1 MDITSNAV
9 VDFHS
14 RFDQSLSLIFKHE
27 NIWVHVI
34 GHVVLVVMPVA
45 LIFILFRWLHLI
57 LQWIVRSK
65 PARFGKTTRNTLVFQ
80 IPPSLMEFIILYSGR
95 SQIFMALLALS
106 ILPVAYAQLELPKR
120 IINSAI
126 SAESL
131 DTSQWLFNHNIEQ
144 VDYLLI
150 LCALFLTA
158 LLASACMKY
167 ALNISM
173 GRTSERLLRHI
184 RLLVVKN
191 RTNLKRAS
199 RRSTLI
205 PVVTQEV
212 EPVCSFS
219 SDALIVP
226 LLHGGTVATII
237 TFMMVQ
243 NVVLG
248 AAAITMLPIQIIV
261 IPRIQRRINTHL
273 QQRIGVIRSISNNL
287 QGDLVAENRG
297 AVRGQIRELQSIRH
311 KIFENKYLMKSLNN
325 FIMNL
330 TPFFLYT
337 IGGFMVLEGQ
347 LSLGALVASLASYKD
362 LAPAIREL
370 FNYYQRIHDARLRYD
385 EVLRFVLPHGRVA
398 V

>member
-1 MDITSNAV
+1 MTSNAV

-27 NIWVHVI
+27 NIWLHVI

-45 LIFILFRWLHLI
+45 LIFILFRWLYLI
-57 LQWIVRSK
+57 LKWIARSK
-65 PARFGKTTRNTLVFQ
+65 PARFGTTTRNKIFQ
-80 IPPSLMEFIILYSGR
+80 IPSSLTAFIILYSGR
-95 SQIFMALLALS
+95 SQIFLALLALS
-106 ILPVAYAQLELPKR
+106 ILPVTYAQLELPKR
-120 IINSAI
+120 IINGAI

-131 DTSQWLFNHNIEQ
+131 DTSQWFFNHNIEQ

-199 RRSTLI
+199 RKSTLI

-219 SDALIVP
+219 GDALIVP
-226 LLHGGTVATII
+226 LLYGGTVATII

-248 AAAITMLPIQIIV
+248 AAAVTMLPIQIIV

-398 V
+398 E